1 VVAPWVPFWEHN
13 RFAESRPLLQAIVT
27 SPYARGGVTGV
38 GIITALA
45 GLAELGSLILSRIRR
60 REPGPAPLDEA
71 RDRPPDDAPPR
82 PLDGARGRPEQ
93 TP

>member
-1 VVAPWVPFWEHN
+1 MVAPWVPFWEHN
-13 RFAESRPLLQAIVT
+13 RFAQASPMLQAIMM

-45 GLAELGSLILSRIRR
+45 GLAELGSLIISRVRGHDSSP
-60 REPGPAPLDEA
+60 EPLDDA
-71 RDRPPDDAPPR
+71 R
-82 PLDGARGRPEQ
+82 RPEQ

>member
-1 VVAPWVPFWEHN
+1 M
-13 RFAESRPLLQAIVT
+13 

-60 REPGPAPLDEA
+60 HEPGPAPLDEP
-71 RDRPPDDAPPR
+71 RDRPPDGAPPG